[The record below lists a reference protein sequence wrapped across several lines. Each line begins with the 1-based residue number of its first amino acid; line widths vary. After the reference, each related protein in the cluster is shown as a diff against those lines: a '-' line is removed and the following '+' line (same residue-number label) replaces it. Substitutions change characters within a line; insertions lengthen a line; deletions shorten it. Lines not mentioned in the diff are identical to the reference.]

1 MNNIIPKM
9 GISQEYTYIAGS
21 GQKQTESRLQGV
33 LPKSEST
40 INAEGSA
47 IKGIEKLSFK
57 ANFWVNI
64 NILLE
69 KVIWATARSHLT
81 KV

>member
-1 MNNIIPKM
+1 M
-9 GISQEYTYIAGS
+9 
-21 GQKQTESRLQGV
+21 LGV
-33 LPKSEST
+33 NGLLPKSEST
-40 INAEGSA
+40 INAEGLV

-69 KVIWATARSHLT
+69 KIIWATTR
-81 KV
+81 